1 MRIALTFFA
10 FVSFLFACK
19 GDLEE
24 VDKVKLETSGNVE
37 VGFDVEII
45 YNEDLSLRA
54 RLLSDE
60 MVTYVDRKNSVE
72 FPVGLEILVYNK
84 SGVIDNHIWADYGYI
99 LREEEKILAKE
110 NVRLENIDG
119 ETMKTD
125 EITWDRRNK
134 KLFCAD
140 TTFVEYYTGEEVIE
154 GYGMIAD
161 EDFTDVEI
169 LNVTGIINVDEDF
182 DLGR

>member
-1 MRIALTFFA
+1 MRSTLIIFSISML
-10 FVSFLFACK
+10 LFSCA

-24 VDKVKLETSGNVE
+24 VEKVQLETSGNVE
-37 VGFDVEII
+37 VGYDVEII

-54 RLLSDE
+54 RLLAIE

-72 FPVGLEILVYNK
+72 FPAGLETLVYNK
-84 SGVIDNHIWADYGYI
+84 SGMVDNHIWADYGYI
-99 LREEEKILAKE
+99 LREEDKILARK
-110 NVRLENIDG
+110 NVRLENVDG
-119 ETMKTD
+119 EVMETE
-125 EITWDRRNK
+125 EITWDRKNE
-134 KLFCAD
+134 KLYCAD

-169 LNVTGIINVDEDF
+169 LNVTGIINMDED
-182 DLGR
+182 LNLSR